1 MSDPKAC
8 GSPIVVAL
16 ALSLGAAVSLGIT
29 RFAYGLLLPPMRA
42 DLGWS
47 YAVAGGMNTANALG
61 YFIGALMTPLL
72 FARMRAATLLVCGAL
87 VAAVFMMLS
96 GLATDTMLLMGQ
108 RLIAG
113 TASAWTF
120 VTGGVLAAR
129 WGAQH
134 PRQAGLLLGI
144 YYGGA
149 GIGIVICALGVPPIL
164 DMATKAGVAHAW
176 QPAWIALGLT
186 CVVAAWFMRAARR
199 VPQVAA
205 SHATARPVAL
215 GPMAAGLAAYVMF
228 GMGYIGYMTFVVARL
243 GELGLSG
250 GTITAFYAMLG
261 MGVIASSAL
270 WARMLDHF
278 KGGESLAILNAL
290 CGIATLIPA
299 LAPASAAGVIAIF
312 ASGLLFG
319 TVFLSVVASTTML
332 VRHNLPAQSW
342 ARGISAFTTIFAAGQ
357 IFGPTAVGWISDG
370 PGGLKLG
377 LMISAGMLFVGAAF
391 ATRQKAF
398 GAAHDGGLQSRGH
411 ELPLK

>member
-1 MSDPKAC
+1 MSEPRASA
-8 GSPIVVAL
+8 SPIVVAL

-47 YAVAGGMNTANALG
+47 YAVAGAMNTANAAG
-61 YFIGALMTPLL
+61 YFLGALLTPLL
-72 FARMRAATLLVCGAL
+72 FARMRAATLLIFGAL

-96 GLATDTMLLMGQ
+96 GFATDTMLLMGQ

-113 TASAWTF
+113 IASAWTF

-134 PRQAGLLLGI
+134 PNRAGLLLGI

-149 GIGIVICALGVPPIL
+149 GIGIVICALGVPLVLNI
-164 DMATKAGVAHAW
+164 AANAGLPHAW
-176 QPAWIALGLT
+176 QLAWIALGVA
-186 CVVAAWFMRAARR
+186 CVAAAWFMRAARR
-199 VPQVAA
+199 VPQAP
-205 SHATARPVAL
+205 ATQAQPKSVAL
-215 GPMAAGLAAYVMF
+215 KKMAPGLAAYVMF

-243 GELGLSG
+243 GELGLTG
-250 GTITAFYAMLG
+250 GTITAFYALLG

-290 CGIATLIPA
+290 CAVATLIPA
-299 LAPASAAGVIAIF
+299 LVPPSALGVIAIF
-312 ASGLLFG
+312 GSGLLFG
-319 TVFLSVVASTTML
+319 SVFLSVVASTTML
-332 VRHNLPAQSW
+332 VRHNLPPQSW

-357 IFGPTAVGWISDG
+357 IVGPTIVGWISDG
-370 PGGLKLG
+370 PGGLRLG
-377 LMISAGMLFVGAAF
+377 LMISAGMLLLGALF
-391 ATRQKAF
+391 ASRQKAF
-398 GAAHDGGLQSRGH
+398 GTPHDDIASS
-411 ELPLK
+411 P

>member
-1 MSDPKAC
+1 MSDPKSG

-47 YAVAGGMNTANALG
+47 YAIAGGMNTANALG

-72 FARMRAATLLVCGAL
+72 FARMRAATLLIFGVL
-87 VAAVFMMLS
+87 VAAAFMMLS
-96 GLATDTMLLMGQ
+96 GFVTDTMLLMGQ

-113 TASAWTF
+113 IASAWTF

-129 WGAQH
+129 LGAQN

-164 DMATKAGVAHAW
+164 AMATEAGVPHAW
-176 QPAWIALGLT
+176 QLAWIALGLV
-186 CVVAAWFMRAARR
+186 CLVAAWLMRAARR
-199 VPQVAA
+199 VPQAST
-205 SHATARPVAL
+205 SHATATPVAL
-215 GPMAAGLAAYVMF
+215 GKMAPGLAAYVMF

-290 CGIATLIPA
+290 CAAATLVPA
-299 LAPASAAGVIAIF
+299 IVPASTAGIIAIF
-312 ASGLLFG
+312 GSGLLFG
-319 TVFLSVVASTTML
+319 SVFLSVVASTTML
-332 VRHNLPAQSW
+332 VRHNLPPQSW
-342 ARGISAFTTIFAAGQ
+342 ARGISAVTTLFAAGQ
-357 IFGPTAVGWISDG
+357 IVGPTIVGWISDG
-370 PGGLKLG
+370 PGGLRVG
-377 LMISAGMLFVGAAF
+377 LMISAGMLLLGAAL
-391 ATRQKAF
+391 ASRQKAF
-398 GAAHDGGLQSRGH
+398 GNPHPVRAS
-411 ELPLK
+411 PP

>member
-1 MSDPKAC
+1 MSDPKSG

-47 YAVAGGMNTANALG
+47 YAIAGGMNTANALG

-72 FARMRAATLLVCGAL
+72 FARMRAATLLIFGVL
-87 VAAVFMMLS
+87 VAAAFMMLS
-96 GLATDTMLLMGQ
+96 GFVTDTMLLMGQ

-113 TASAWTF
+113 IASAWTF

-129 WGAQH
+129 LGAQN

-164 DMATKAGVAHAW
+164 AMATEAGVPHAW
-176 QPAWIALGLT
+176 QLAWIALGLV
-186 CVVAAWFMRAARR
+186 CLVAAWLMRAARR
-199 VPQVAA
+199 VPQAST
-205 SHATARPVAL
+205 SHATATPVAL
-215 GPMAAGLAAYVMF
+215 GKMAPGLAAYVMF

-270 WARMLDHF
+270 GARRWLQGKKRSAIRIRSGRHRLDPNSH
-278 KGGESLAILNAL
+278 
-290 CGIATLIPA
+290 
-299 LAPASAAGVIAIF
+299 
-312 ASGLLFG
+312 
-319 TVFLSVVASTTML
+319 
-332 VRHNLPAQSW
+332 
-342 ARGISAFTTIFAAGQ
+342 
-357 IFGPTAVGWISDG
+357 
-370 PGGLKLG
+370 
-377 LMISAGMLFVGAAF
+377 
-391 ATRQKAF
+391 
-398 GAAHDGGLQSRGH
+398 
-411 ELPLK
+411 

>member
-1 MSDPKAC
+1 MSDPKSG

-47 YAVAGGMNTANALG
+47 YAIAGGMNTANALG

-72 FARMRAATLLVCGAL
+72 FARMRAATLLIFGVL
-87 VAAVFMMLS
+87 VAAAFMMLS
-96 GLATDTMLLMGQ
+96 GFVTDTMLLMGQ

-113 TASAWTF
+113 IASAWTF

-129 WGAQH
+129 LGAQN

-164 DMATKAGVAHAW
+164 AMATEAGVPHAW
-176 QPAWIALGLT
+176 QLAWIALGLV
-186 CVVAAWFMRAARR
+186 CLVAAWLMRAARR
-199 VPQVAA
+199 VPQAST
-205 SHATARPVAL
+205 SHATATPVAL
-215 GPMAAGLAAYVMF
+215 GKMAPGLAAYVMF

-290 CGIATLIPA
+290 CAAATLVPA
-299 LAPASAAGVIAIF
+299 IVPASTAGIIAIF
-312 ASGLLFG
+312 GSGLLFG
-319 TVFLSVVASTTML
+319 SVFLSVVASTTML
-332 VRHNLPAQSW
+332 VRHNLPPQSW
-342 ARGISAFTTIFAAGQ
+342 ARGISAFTTLFAAGQ
-357 IFGPTAVGWISDG
+357 IVGPTIVGWISDG
-370 PGGLKLG
+370 PGGLRVG
-377 LMISAGMLFVGAAF
+377 LMISAGMLLLGAAL
-391 ATRQKAF
+391 ASRQKAF
-398 GAAHDGGLQSRGH
+398 GNPHPVRAS
-411 ELPLK
+411 PP

>member
-1 MSDPKAC
+1 MSDPKSG

-72 FARMRAATLLVCGAL
+72 FARMRAATLLICGAL

-113 TASAWTF
+113 IASAWTF

-134 PRQAGLLLGI
+134 PQRAGLLLGI

-164 DMATKAGVAHAW
+164 ALATQAGVAHAW
-176 QPAWIALGLT
+176 QPAWIALGAI
-186 CVVAAWFMRAARR
+186 CVVAAWLMRAARR
-199 VPQVAA
+199 VPQAST

-250 GTITAFYAMLG
+250 STITAFYAMLG
-261 MGVIASSAL
+261 MGVIGSSAL

-278 KGGESLAILNAL
+278 RGGESLAILNAL

-299 LAPASAAGVIAIF
+299 LVPANAAGVIAIF

-319 TVFLSVVASTTML
+319 SVFLSVVASTTML

-357 IFGPTAVGWISDG
+357 IVGPTIVGWISDG
-370 PGGLKLG
+370 PGGLRLG
-377 LMISAGMLFVGAAF
+377 LMISAGMLFVGALF

-398 GAAHDGGLQSRGH
+398 GAPPDGVLQSHGH